1 MRWHDLVT
9 EKVLVILIDSARW
22 PSMVTVPLYGCLA
35 AKWIFIV
42 DLPNLFRKKMERVE
56 ACA

>member
-1 MRWHDLVT
+1 M
-9 EKVLVILIDSARW
+9 W
-22 PSMVTVPLYGCLA
+22 PSKVTMPLYGCLA

-42 DLPNLFRKKMERVE
+42 DLPNLLRKKMERVE